1 MELSFFLT
9 KDLVRLSGLNEDDLK
24 ALLANEEGELKP
36 DAANLY
42 SKAVLDKFKTESR
55 EQFNRGVR
63 EKGNAVEKA
72 ASALFQTYE
81 IESDKVEEG
90 LKQLAEKLQGGTGKP
105 DPQALTVDEIRKAP
119 AFHIALD
126 DAVAKYR
133 KELDTVKGEYESFK
147 GNITREKT
155 IQTIYQKGREVL
167 ERSNAAFSDN
177 PTTQLSFFFKALDTN
192 LFKIDEQGTV
202 NLQNADGT
210 PLRDE
215 YGNKVD
221 FNQYIAN
228 QWKAAGYGFN
238 EAPEGT
244 PKIASGKGGATGFQ
258 TIESAREALNRAKTP
273 AEKAEIFR
281 TIADM
286 QRKQ

>member
-24 ALLANEEGELKP
+24 ALIATEEGELKP

-42 SKAVLDKFKTESR
+42 AKAVLDKFKAESR

-72 ASALFQTYE
+72 ASSLFQTFQ

-90 LKQLAEKLQGGTGKP
+90 LRQLAEKLQGEPGKP
-105 DPQALTVDEIRKAP
+105 DAQSLTVDEIRKAP

-126 DAVAKYR
+126 DAVAKYK
-133 KELDTVKGEYESFK
+133 KELEQVRTEYEGFK
-147 GNITREKT
+147 GNITKEKT
-155 IQTIYQKGREVL
+155 MQTIYQRGREIL
-167 ERSNAAFSDN
+167 ETSNAAFAEN
-177 PTTQLSFFFKALDTN
+177 PSAQLSFFFKALDTS
-192 LFKIDEQGTV
+192 LFKVDEQGNI
-202 NLQNADGT
+202 NLSNADGT

-215 YGNKVD
+215 YGNKIE

-238 EAPEGT
+238 EAPAGI
-244 PKIASGKGGATGFQ
+244 PAINGAKGGVTGFQ
-258 TIESAREALNRAKTP
+258 TIESAREALQRAKTP
-273 AEKAEIFR
+273 KDKADILRAMAEL
-281 TIADM
+281 